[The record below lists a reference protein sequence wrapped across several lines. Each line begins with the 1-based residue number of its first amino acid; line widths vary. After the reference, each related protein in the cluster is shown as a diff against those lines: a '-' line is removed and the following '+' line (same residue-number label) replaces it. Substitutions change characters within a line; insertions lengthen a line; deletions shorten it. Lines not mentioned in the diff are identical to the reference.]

1 MTHTLVID
9 TSYGSTVG
17 LVGHRPI
24 IETDSRTHVERLQV
38 NIAKACEQAGIQ
50 PSDLT
55 RIIVGTGPG
64 PFTGLRAGIVTAKA
78 LAFATGAQLI
88 GQNILD
94 AQALLGIIRN
104 NDGSLTPITQ
114 QQAQTSDDGTDK
126 AETTERRLIL
136 AVNDARR
143 RQLYFELIDAQAYR
157 SALQTSQ
164 PSEQRRQLAT
174 LIRMDI
180 DYPDSIVQRVNQA
193 AKRFHTVAGDYR
205 IDIIGHGAQRYS
217 DAWNQLEQAYTI
229 LDASLPEQGKEGLQ
243 AFAEL
248 AITQLNGGATPAPAE
263 PLYLRRP
270 DVSVPNPLKHVLNHG
285 AATAADTH

>member
-126 AETTERRLIL
+126 AETTDRRLIL

>member
-1 MTHTLVID
+1 
-9 TSYGSTVG
+9 
-17 LVGHRPI
+17 
-24 IETDSRTHVERLQV
+24 
-38 NIAKACEQAGIQ
+38 
-50 PSDLT
+50 
-55 RIIVGTGPG
+55 
-64 PFTGLRAGIVTAKA
+64 
-78 LAFATGAQLI
+78 
-88 GQNILD
+88 
-94 AQALLGIIRN
+94 
-104 NDGSLTPITQ
+104 
-114 QQAQTSDDGTDK
+114 
-126 AETTERRLIL
+126 
-136 AVNDARR
+136 
-143 RQLYFELIDAQAYR
+143 
-157 SALQTSQ
+157 
-164 PSEQRRQLAT
+164 
-174 LIRMDI
+174 MDI

-217 DAWNQLEQAYTI
+217 DAWSQLEQAYTI

>member
-126 AETTERRLIL
+126 AETTDRRLIL

-164 PSEQRRQLAT
+164 PAEQRRQLAT

-193 AKRFHTVAGDYR
+193 AKQLHTVAGDYR

-217 DAWNQLEQAYTI
+217 DAWSQLEQAYTI

>member
-164 PSEQRRQLAT
+164 PAEQRRQLAT

-217 DAWNQLEQAYTI
+217 DAWNQLEQTYTI

>member
-1 MTHTLVID
+1 M
-9 TSYGSTVG
+9 
-17 LVGHRPI
+17 
-24 IETDSRTHVERLQV
+24 
-38 NIAKACEQAGIQ
+38 
-50 PSDLT
+50 
-55 RIIVGTGPG
+55 GTGPG

-126 AETTERRLIL
+126 AETTDRRLIL

-143 RQLYFELIDAQAYR
+143 RQLYFELIDAQAYC

-164 PSEQRRQLAT
+164 PAEQRRQLAT

-193 AKRFHTVAGDYR
+193 VKRFHTVAGDYR

>member
-143 RQLYFELIDAQAYR
+143 RQLYFELIDAQAYC

-164 PSEQRRQLAT
+164 PAEQRRQLAT

>member
-164 PSEQRRQLAT
+164 PAEQRRQLAT